1 VNSYFNIDVEGSLE
15 NGDRDHLPW

>member
-1 VNSYFNIDVEGSLE
+1 VDSYFNIDVEGSLE